1 MSKIYFGFAV
11 ADGMFPNERTELV
24 REIVSVERVREFV
37 AAGVIPALNPS
48 HTATIAAMRTRYGLE
63 VAIPER
69 APMVSLLEGDQ
80 LIVMSVR
87 GLPRREGVA
96 EYTQAEIDGATFVF
110 SLWTVGMV
118 TPF

>member
-1 MSKIYFGFAV
+1 MNKVYFGFAV
-11 ADGMFPNERTELV
+11 ADGMFNGEHVELV
-24 REIVSVERVREFV
+24 RETISIERVRELV
-37 AAGVIPALNPS
+37 AQGVIPALNPS
-48 HTATIAAMRTRYGLE
+48 HVATIGAMRTRYGIE
-63 VAIPER
+63 VAVPEK
-69 APMVSLLEGDQ
+69 APMVTLDQGDS

-96 EYTQAEIDGATFVF
+96 EYTSEEIDRATFVF

>member
-1 MSKIYFGFAV
+1 MSKTYFGFAV
-11 ADGMFPNERTELV
+11 ADGMFAGDVTVTRKV
-24 REIVSVERVREFV
+24 VSVETVRALV
-37 AAGVIPALNPS
+37 SGGVIPALNPAHIS
-48 HTATIAAMRTRYGLE
+48 TINAMKQRFGLE

-69 APMVSLLEGDQ
+69 APMVILNEGDQ

-96 EYTQAEIDGATFVF
+96 EYTQQEVDGATFVF
-110 SLWTVGMV
+110 SLWTV